1 MDRYV
6 GSDAR
11 AWVATHGVLESNG
24 EKEKLGKK
32 ICGGHFACADSARR
46 RFLRL
51 LESAV

>member
-11 AWVATHGVLESNG
+11 AWVATHGVLESN
-24 EKEKLGKK
+24 ERKK
-32 ICGGHFACADSARR
+32 NWKKNCGGHFACADSARR